1 MKLACSIRARFPRS
15 IQLQIVQ
22 RRVGEDIPGVLTG
35 AFLSVVAT
43 TITLKTHGSVPMST
57 IAIFHQQSASTLY
70 LDVLSDI
77 YSKEDDT
84 GTAR

>member
-1 MKLACSIRARFPRS
+1 
-15 IQLQIVQ
+15 
-22 RRVGEDIPGVLTG
+22 VLTG

-43 TITLKTHGSVPMST
+43 TITLKTHGAVPMST

-84 GTAR
+84 GIAR

>member
-15 IQLQIVQ
+15 IQLRIVQ

-43 TITLKTHGSVPMST
+43 TITLKTHGS
-57 IAIFHQQSASTLY
+57 ANELNGAFHQQSASTLY
-70 LDVLSDI
+70 LDLLSDI